1 MSAWGAAA
9 TGDDEAPKA
18 CASRVDVHAIV
29 AFGALDH
36 FLRRQE
42 GQQRVI
48 GTVLG
53 RIDDKTKAV
62 TVTNSFAVPCEE
74 GADGTIAV
82 GQDYQEKMARLL
94 ARVNPEEEV
103 VGWYA
108 TPGADGKLTDDASEM
123 IHGFYGQACAGSAP
137 VHLVVDPRLQGE
149 AGITIQ
155 AFVAEEAAFVEIPCE
170 LAFDK
175 GERLCLA
182 RMVRGQAEPFSSAES
197 LADVM
202 DADDDGLGVEDAL
215 HDADAVAAY
224 VKAREAAGEAVDP
237 KVARAL
243 DAALASLPKIED
255 AIQTGGLRA
264 ETRDV
269 LMVSYLAGVTKA
281 QLAIGAKLHESF

>member
-1 MSAWGAAA
+1 
-9 TGDDEAPKA
+9 
-18 CASRVDVHAIV
+18 
-29 AFGALDH
+29 
-36 FLRRQE
+36 
-42 GQQRVI
+42 
-48 GTVLG
+48 
-53 RIDDKTKAV
+53 
-62 TVTNSFAVPCEE
+62 
-74 GADGTIAV
+74 
-82 GQDYQEKMARLL
+82 
-94 ARVNPEEEV
+94 
-103 VGWYA
+103 
-108 TPGADGKLTDDASEM
+108 
-123 IHGFYGQACAGSAP
+123 
-137 VHLVVDPRLQGE
+137 
-149 AGITIQ
+149 
-155 AFVAEEAAFVEIPCE
+155 
-170 LAFDK
+170 
-175 GERLCLA
+175 
-182 RMVRGQAEPFSSAES
+182 MVRGQAEPFSSAES